1 MHICGMG
8 LMKRILENQM
18 ETGRSG
24 GGFHFTNANPE
35 IALNRGGVYSGVSG
49 RHLMKKTVNL
59 DAFNR
64 DIRAWGNK
72 TAGLLR
78 SEVKSR
84 FTKGKA
90 NPRIYKSGIHQGKS
104 ERKLSGSIR
113 AKFRK
118 EPDGEQIDTIGF
130 DLERHGVFLQKGVG
144 RGYVAQGG
152 GVARI
157 AKSEEAKAFRSKENW
172 FNGTLEKRIPELSKT
187 IVKHTGDAIV
197 LNTKRM
203 FIQ

>member
-1 MHICGMG
+1 MFS
-8 LMKRILENQM
+8 
-18 ETGRSG
+18 GRGKG
-24 GGFHFTNANPE
+24 GYHFTNDTPE
-35 IALNRGGVYSGVSG
+35 ITLHPKGPYSGISG
-49 RHLMKKTVNL
+49 QHLLKKTVNL

-64 DIRAWGNK
+64 DVRGWGNG
-72 TAGLLR
+72 TASILR
-78 SEVKSR
+78 STVSSR
-84 FTKGKA
+84 FAKGKIG
-90 NPRIYKSGIHQGKS
+90 PRIYKSGIHRGKS
-104 ERKLSGSIR
+104 ENKLANSIR

-118 EPDGEQIDTIGF
+118 DQGGYQIDTIGF

-144 RGYVAQGG
+144 RGYVANSG

-157 AKSEEAKAFRSKENW
+157 AKSEDSIAFRTKDDW
-172 FNGTLEKRIPELSKT
+172 FNGTLERRIPELSKI